1 MTTISPVTTSTTTT
15 AAQSS
20 TSSKTE
26 ISADFQTFLTMLT
39 AQMQNQ
45 DPLNPVDSTDY
56 ATQLATFSGVEQQV
70 KTNDLLQNLA
80 AQMGAS
86 GISELAGWVGMEARA
101 EAPAW
106 FDGSTPVTLAP
117 TPVRGAD
124 QTVLVVSDASGTT
137 VAREAIAPT
146 NEQVS
151 WTGNDGSGGILPEG
165 VYSFSLESY
174 NSGTLIGTNT
184 VETYG
189 HITEAQGGTDGT
201 QLILKGGTVI
211 STSDVKAL
219 REG

>member
-1 MTTISPVTTSTTTT
+1 MTTISSVAATSATTT
-15 AAQSS
+15 QSN
-20 TSSKTE
+20 TSSSTE

-70 KTNDLLQNLA
+70 KTNDLLETLA
-80 AQMGAS
+80 AQLGAS
-86 GISELAGWVGMEARA
+86 GMSELAGWVGMEART

-117 TPVRGAD
+117 NPVSGAD
-124 QTVLVVSDASGTT
+124 QTVLVVTDANGNAVS
-137 VAREAIAPT
+137 REAISPT
-146 NEQVS
+146 NEQLS
-151 WTGNDGSGGILPEG
+151 WDGQDSTGATLPEG
-165 VYSFSLESY
+165 LYSFSLESY
-174 NSGTLIGTNT
+174 NSGTLIDTST

-189 HITEAQGGTDGT
+189 RIIEAQGGADGT
-201 QLILKGGTVI
+201 QLILRGGTVI
-211 STSDVKAL
+211 ATSAVNAL

>member
-1 MTTISPVTTSTTTT
+1 MTTISSLTATATPTT
-15 AAQSS
+15 QSS
-20 TSSKTE
+20 TSSSSE

-70 KTNDLLQNLA
+70 KTNDLLETLA
-80 AQMGAS
+80 AQLGAS
-86 GISELAGWVGMEARA
+86 GMSELAGWVGMEART

-106 FDGSTPVTLAP
+106 FDGSTPVTLTP

-124 QTVLVVSDASGTT
+124 QTVLVVTDANGNAVS
-137 VAREAIAPT
+137 REAISPT
-146 NEQVS
+146 NEQLS
-151 WTGNDGSGGILPEG
+151 WTGQDSSGDALPEG
-165 VYSFSLESY
+165 LYSFSLESY
-174 NSGTLIGTNT
+174 NGGTLIDTST

-189 HITEAQGGTDGT
+189 RITEAQGSADGT
-201 QLILKGGTVI
+201 QLILRGGTVI
-211 STSDVKAL
+211 STSAVNAL